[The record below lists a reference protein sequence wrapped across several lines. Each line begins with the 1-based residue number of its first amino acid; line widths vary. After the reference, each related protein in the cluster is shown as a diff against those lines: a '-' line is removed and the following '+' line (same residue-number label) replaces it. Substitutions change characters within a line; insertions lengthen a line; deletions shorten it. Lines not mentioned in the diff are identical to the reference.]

1 MFWIIIDYEL
11 IGYGV
16 KKIVFIVI
24 DIFDFK
30 IVVFDK
36 FLYCWSILW
45 RQIVW
50 FFVYIY
56 VDIIYKW
63 VFFLLD
69 DNILIEINFNQYI

>member
-36 FLYCWSILW
+36 FLYGWSILW

-63 VFFLLD
+63 VFLLN